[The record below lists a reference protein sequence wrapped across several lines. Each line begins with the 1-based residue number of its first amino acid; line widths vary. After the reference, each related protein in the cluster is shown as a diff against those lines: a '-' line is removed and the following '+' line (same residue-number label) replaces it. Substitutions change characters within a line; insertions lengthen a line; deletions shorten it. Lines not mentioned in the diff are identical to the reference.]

1 MINTDMPFNDR
12 ENIVKAK
19 TILMLT
25 RWFVPFSITM
35 HNIEEAF
42 TLDPFLP
49 VIKERL
55 SKYGHKDIV
64 PSWPQYRLA
73 LITVTLIPLV
83 VAILPL
89 KAARR
94 LTVMLVASTTM
105 LINVIPHL
113 AGLIIFKRYVP
124 GLASSLL
131 INLPSSIL
139 SIFLAF
145 RSGFLNTRKMAV
157 IAAFAAMLHGPGL
170 LSLMA
175 ASGFL
180 TGRSETGE

>member
-1 MINTDMPFNDR
+1 MPFNDR
-12 ENIVKAK
+12 EIIMKAK

-25 RWFVPFSITM
+25 RWFVPFSIAV

-55 SKYGHKDIV
+55 SKYRGNDFV
-64 PSWPQYRLA
+64 PTWPQYRLA
-73 LITVTLIPLV
+73 LITVTLIPFV

-94 LTVMLVASTTM
+94 LTLMLIASTTM

-113 AGLIIFKRYVP
+113 AGSIIFKQYVP

-131 INLPSSIL
+131 INLPSSML

-145 RSGFLNTRKMAV
+145 RSGFLNLRKMAV
-157 IAAFAAMLHGPGL
+157 ISIFAAILHGPGL
-170 LSLMA
+170 ASLLA

-180 TGRSETGE
+180 TGKIRQEE

>member
-1 MINTDMPFNDR
+1 M
-12 ENIVKAK
+12 KAK

-25 RWFVPFSITM
+25 RWFVPFSIAV

-42 TLDPFLP
+42 TLDLFLP

-55 SKYGHKDIV
+55 SKYGPRDIV
-64 PSWPQYRLA
+64 PNWPQYRLA
-73 LITVTLIPLV
+73 LITVTLIPFV

-94 LTVMLVASTTM
+94 LTIMLVASTTM

-113 AGLIIFKRYVP
+113 VGFIIFKRYVP
-124 GLASSLL
+124 GLASSIL
-131 INLPSSIL
+131 INLPSSML

-145 RSGFLNTRKMAV
+145 RSGFLNIRKMAV
-157 IAAFAAMLHGPGL
+157 ISAFAALLHGPGL

-175 ASGFL
+175 AAGFL
-180 TGRSETGE
+180 TGKTEMGE

>member
-1 MINTDMPFNDR
+1 
-12 ENIVKAK
+12 V
-19 TILMLT
+19 
-25 RWFVPFSITM
+25 

-49 VIKERL
+49 AIKERL
-55 SKYGHKDIV
+55 SKYGSKDIF
-64 PSWPQYRLA
+64 PTWPQYRLA
-73 LITVTLIPLV
+73 LITVTIIPFV

-89 KAARR
+89 KASRR
-94 LTVMLVASTTM
+94 LTIMLVASTTM

-113 AGLIIFKRYVP
+113 AGFIIFKRYVP

-131 INLPSSIL
+131 INLPSSML

-145 RSGFLNTRKMAV
+145 RSGFLNIRKMAF
-157 IAAFAAMLHGPGL
+157 ISAFAAMLHGPGL

-175 ASGFL
+175 ASGYL
-180 TGRSETGE
+180 TGKTGMGE

>member
-1 MINTDMPFNDR
+1 MLFNGR
-12 ENIVKAK
+12 GIKMKAK

-25 RWFVPFSITM
+25 RWFVPFSITV

-42 TLDPFLP
+42 TLDSFLP

-55 SKYGHKDIV
+55 SKYGRVGIV
-64 PSWPQYRLA
+64 PTWPQFRLA
-73 LITVTLIPLV
+73 LLTVTLIPYV

-94 LTVMLVASTTM
+94 LTLMLVASTTM

-113 AGLIIFKRYVP
+113 AGSIIFKRYVP

-131 INLPSSIL
+131 VNLPSSMLLIL
-139 SIFLAF
+139 LAF
-145 RSGFLNTRKMAV
+145 RSGFLNLRKMAV
-157 IAAFAAMLHGPGL
+157 ISAFAALIHGPGL
-170 LSLMA
+170 LSLLA
-175 ASGFL
+175 VSGFI
-180 TGRSETGE
+180 TRKTEGEG

>member
-1 MINTDMPFNDR
+1 MR
-12 ENIVKAK
+12 AK

-25 RWFVPFSITM
+25 RWFVPFSITV

-55 SKYGHKDIV
+55 SKCGRDDIV
-64 PSWPQYRLA
+64 PTWPQFRLA
-73 LITVTLIPLV
+73 LITVTLIPYV

-94 LTVMLVASTTM
+94 LTLMLIASTTM

-113 AGLIIFKRYVP
+113 AGSLIFKRYVP
-124 GLASSLL
+124 GLASSFL

-139 SIFLAF
+139 LIFLAF
-145 RSGFLNTRKMAV
+145 RSGFLNLRKMAV
-157 IAAFAAMLHGPGL
+157 ISAFAALLHGPGL
-170 LSLMA
+170 VSLLA
-175 ASGFL
+175 VSGFL
-180 TGRSETGE
+180 TRKIKTEE